1 MTHGLTLDP
10 RSCHAPLPT
19 ANAVILLPDAAAA
32 AADDDDDDVAMY
44 CICADDVDLADELSS
59 RSWEQQRQKIKAIE
73 DKYRWKL
80 NEHGVRIFAI
90 HCAQF
95 THECRQQLLANKTIQ
110 KLFLN

>member
-1 MTHGLTLDP
+1 MTRGLTLDP
-10 RSCHAPLPT
+10 RSCHAPLTT

-32 AADDDDDDVAMY
+32 AADDDDDDDDVAVY

-80 NEHGVRIFAI
+80 NEHGVCISCYTPWAI
-90 HCAQF
+90 KNVP
-95 THECRQQLLANKTIQ
+95 NKT
-110 KLFLN
+110 